1 MKKLTILKWALILAM
16 AACCIAILVA
26 AFRTKKPMKTLLG
39 SGAAGVAGLVI
50 VSLVGKVTAAT
61 LSINLWSVL
70 CAAVTGIPGVVLMLA
85 VKWVWGV

>member
-1 MKKLTILKWALILAM
+1 MKTLTILKWALIVAM
-16 AACCIAILVA
+16 AACCIAVLVA
-26 AFRTKKPMKTLLG
+26 AFRCKKPLKTLFW
-39 SGAAGVAGLVI
+39 SAAAGVAGLVI

-70 CAAVTGIPGVVLMLA
+70 CAAVTGVPGVVLMMA